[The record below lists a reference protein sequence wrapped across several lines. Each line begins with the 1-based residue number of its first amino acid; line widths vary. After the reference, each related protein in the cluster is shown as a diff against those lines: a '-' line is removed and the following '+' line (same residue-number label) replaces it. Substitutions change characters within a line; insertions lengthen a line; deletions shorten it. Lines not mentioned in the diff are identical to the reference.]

1 MNNKEQKAETTTEPA
16 IVGNTV
22 LNAAAIDCIIKELNI
37 LQKYRN
43 GVKVTNLKDNTG
55 HLLFRDVIKT
65 LKRLG
70 GCI

>member
-1 MNNKEQKAETTTEPA
+1 MNKEQKVEISTDAA

-22 LNAAAIDCIIKELNI
+22 LNAAAIDCIIKELNR

-43 GVKVTNLKDNTG
+43 GVKVTNIKDNTG
-55 HLLFRDVIKT
+55 HLLFRDVVKT